1 MSLQL
6 GRPQVGNERS
16 FQLTEEDVL
25 HASQVVFPIVNV
37 MISRA
42 QVIFSGE
49 PSMTLKVSLKFGS

>member
-6 GRPQVGNERS
+6 GRPQVENKRS

-25 HASQVVFPIVNV
+25 RAFQAVLPIANV
-37 MISRA
+37 MISMA